1 MDIIKVGKNISE
13 LRKKKGLTQ
22 QELGDKLFVTDK
34 AVSKWERGLSLPDIS
49 ILEKLADIL
58 DTDIYNILQIQKKK
72 NLNLEEIVQT
82 ERLKIKKQFRDRI
95 FYSSLIIIVII
106 FIILFK
112 LYPFG
117 YTIKHE
123 IYNHNDNKIID
134 LGVPKFSFYM
144 QNVDD
149 SYSYKSFRSR
159 YVLLSE
165 AKDYVNK
172 LEHINCNNTTYYYDS
187 VNDITIIDYN
197 VTSNLLYNTINYH
210 IKNGH
215 YCNTYQYK
223 LYKEK
228 ADFKIY
234 KYESDNIEVYFSI
247 YGNIKEENTTY
258 SANLVVMAKD
268 ENNNKE
274 TLEISSGTYTIRNNT
289 LTYTRKTQSE
299 VSEKIKV
306 SQESQFTIDG
316 ITLILKDTYLNKYLN
331 NYSDKIILK

>member
-22 QELGDKLFVTDK
+22 QELGNKLFVTDK

-72 NLNLEEIVQT
+72 NLNLEEIVKT
-82 ERLKIKKQFRDRI
+82 ERLKIKKQFRNKV

-117 YTIKHE
+117 YIVKHE
-123 IYNHNDNKIID
+123 IYNYNSNKIID
-134 LGVPKFSFYM
+134 LGVPKFSFYK
-144 QNVDD
+144 QNIED

-172 LEHINCNNTTYYYDS
+172 LEHINCKNTTYYYDS
-187 VNDITIIDYN
+187 LSDITIIDYS

-210 IKNGH
+210 IKNGQ
-215 YCNTYQYK
+215 YCNTYQYEE
-223 LYKEK
+223 YKEK
-228 ADFKIY
+228 TTFKTYQY
-234 KYESDNIEVYFSI
+234 KSDNIEIYFTI
-247 YGNIKEENTTY
+247 YGDIKGKHTY
-258 SANLVVMAKD
+258 NANLVVTAKD
-268 ENNNKE
+268 EKNNNE
-274 TLEISSGTYTIRNNT
+274 ILEISNGTYTVNNNL
-289 LTYTRKTQSE
+289 LTYTRQTQSKI
-299 VSEKIKV
+299 SNNIKV
-306 SQESQFTIDG
+306 LPYSTFTIDG
-316 ITLILKDTYLNKYLN
+316 ISLILNDDYLEK
-331 NYSDKIILK
+331 YSDKIILK

>member
-72 NLNLEEIVQT
+72 NLNLEEIVQN
-82 ERLKIKKQFRDRI
+82 ERIKIKKQFRNKI
-95 FYSSLIIIVII
+95 FYSSLIIIIII

-123 IYNHNDNKIID
+123 IYNYNDNKIID
-134 LGVPKFSFYM
+134 LGVPKFSFFM
-144 QNVDD
+144 QNIED

-172 LEHINCNNTTYYYDS
+172 LEHINCKNTTYYYDPVS
-187 VNDITIIDYN
+187 DITIIDYS

-210 IKNGH
+210 IKNGQ
-215 YCNTYQYK
+215 YCNTYQYEK
-223 LYKEK
+223 YKEK
-228 ADFKIY
+228 TSFKTYQY
-234 KYESDNIEVYFSI
+234 KSDNIELYFSI
-247 YGNIKEENTTY
+247 YGDIEGKNTY
-258 SANLVVMAKD
+258 NANLVVTAKD
-268 ENNNKE
+268 KNNNDE
-274 TLEISSGTYTIRNNT
+274 TIEISNGTYTIENNI
-289 LTYTRKTQSE
+289 LTYNRKTLAKTSE
-299 VSEKIKV
+299 NIKV
-306 SQESQFTIDG
+306 PQESTFTIDG
-316 ITLILKDTYLNKYLN
+316 ISLVLNDNYLAK
-331 NYSDKIILK
+331 YSDSIILK